1 MFGLIAGIITLIAA
15 GIFIVKVIK
24 MTMAWLKS
32 KIDKAFTNKN
42 VGKVLVQIYL
52 RLLMS
57 VRIKNL
63 GMN

>member
-32 KIDKAFTNKN
+32 KIDKA
-42 VGKVLVQIYL
+42 VY
-52 RLLMS
+52 
-57 VRIKNL
+57 
-63 GMN
+63 